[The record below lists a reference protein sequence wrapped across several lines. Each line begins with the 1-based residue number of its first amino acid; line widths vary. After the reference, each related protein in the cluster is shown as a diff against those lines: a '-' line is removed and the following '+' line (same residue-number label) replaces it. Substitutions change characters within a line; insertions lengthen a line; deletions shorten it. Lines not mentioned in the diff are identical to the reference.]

1 MINKYLKS
9 DPILNYLYQ
18 HSHLTQTQLDTF
30 LIRKQQINIKLQ
42 NQIKLKDGKIPTKG
56 AFLRSLQQA
65 KNNINKSI
73 YTILLLNYLEIIDY
87 NDIQNIDKISQILL
101 EFKQKKSESINSQDI
116 INLLNELSN
125 VISQ

>member
-1 MINKYLKS
+1 MITKYLKS
-9 DPILNYLYQ
+9 DPILDYLYQ

-30 LIRKQQINIKLQ
+30 LIRKQQIDIKLK
-42 NQIKLKDGKIPTKG
+42 NQIKLKDGNISTKG

-73 YTILLLNYLEIIDY
+73 YTILLINYLEIINY
-87 NDIQNIDKISQILL
+87 NDIQNIEKISQILL
-101 EFKQKKSESINSQDI
+101 EFKQKKSESINKEDI

>member
-42 NQIKLKDGKIPTKG
+42 NQIKLKDGNIPTKG

-73 YTILLLNYLEIIDY
+73 YTILLMNYLEIIDY

-101 EFKQKKSESINSQDI
+101 EFKQKKSKSINNQDI

>member
-42 NQIKLKDGKIPTKG
+42 NQIKLKDGNIPTKG

-73 YTILLLNYLEIIDY
+73 YTILLMNYLEIIDY

-101 EFKQKKSESINSQDI
+101 EFKQKKSKSINSQDI

>member
-1 MINKYLKS
+1 MITKYLKS
-9 DPILNYLYQ
+9 DPILDYLYQ

-30 LIRKQQINIKLQ
+30 LIRKQQVDIKLQ
-42 NQIKLKDGKIPTKG
+42 NQIKLKDGNIPTKG

-73 YTILLLNYLEIIDY
+73 YTILLINYLEIIDY
-87 NDIQNIDKISQILL
+87 NDIQNIEKISQILL
-101 EFKQKKSESINSQDI
+101 EFKQKKSESINKENI
-116 INLLNELSN
+116 INLLNELGN

>member
-30 LIRKQQINIKLQ
+30 LIRKQHINIKLQ
-42 NQIKLKDGKIPTKG
+42 NQIKLKDGNIPTKG

-73 YTILLLNYLEIIDY
+73 YTILLMNYLEIIDY

-101 EFKQKKSESINSQDI
+101 EFKQKKSKSINSQDI

>member
-30 LIRKQQINIKLQ
+30 LIRKQHINIKLQ
-42 NQIKLKDGKIPTKG
+42 NQIKLKDGNIPTKG

-73 YTILLLNYLEIIDY
+73 YTILLMNYLEIIDY

-101 EFKQKKSESINSQDI
+101 EFKQKKSKSINNQDI

>member
-9 DPILNYLYQ
+9 DPILDYLYQ
-18 HSHLTQTQLDTF
+18 HSHLTQTQLDIF
-30 LIRKQQINIKLQ
+30 LIRKQQVDIKLQ
-42 NQIKLKDGKIPTKG
+42 NQIKLKDGNIPTKG

-65 KNNINKSI
+65 KSNINKSI
-73 YTILLLNYLEIIDY
+73 YTILLINYLEIIDY
-87 NDIQNIDKISQILL
+87 NDIKNIEKISQILL
-101 EFKQKKSESINSQDI
+101 EFKQRKNESINNQDI